1 MPRAWVILIGLI
13 ITPAL
18 YSWANIAA
26 FWDPYDATE
35 HITVAVVNEDAGA
48 DNELTGH
55 VDVGRQVVDKLSTN
69 TQLGWQ
75 FMDAAAAEKALNK
88 GDVYASVTIPRDF
101 SEDLLSMLTGTFTK
115 PELVYRVNEKKNAI
129 AVKITDTGASGIEK
143 QITAAFK
150 EQIAETAAETI
161 KDKGT
166 EFAGKMTDAVDSAS
180 TTFGETAQNLQNA
193 RDNLDGVEDKL
204 RAAQGS
210 MTQAKSTVADVSTAL
225 GDAQDSLS
233 QIQSVIA
240 DAQGGLGDFTDAATG
255 AFVEGSTALADSSA
269 QAHDSVAD
277 ITAGLHQAGARFNA
291 ATRQVND
298 VVGASDEA
306 IAGLSALLASPAL
319 GNDAAAPLTQAL
331 EELKAG
337 NDSNK
342 QLLTNL
348 QQLAQDMSAAEGD
361 VQASANAV
369 DRAAQD
375 TKATAQTL
383 RDTVAQNLPAINQ
396 SMATLSQAA
405 ATMTATLESQK
416 GMLGQMDG
424 LIDGIGK
431 QLTATAD
438 ALGGFDV
445 DLASL
450 QEGLQNVRGDLL
462 ALTASENNEAIKTVT
477 GLQADKIGEFFA
489 EPVELKSETI
499 YPVNSYGSAM
509 AAMFTNLSLWIGGF
523 VLMVIFRVEV
533 DKEGFRRVTVA
544 HAYLG
549 RFLLMAVMV
558 LVQALVVSVGNLVI
572 GVQSVN
578 PLAFVGTSMLI
589 SLAYL
594 SIIYALSTSLGH
606 LGRGLCV
613 VLAIIQIP
621 GASGIY
627 PIELMPSFFRAIY
640 PLLPFTYGINAMRE
654 TISGFYGLHYL
665 QYMGVLAFMFVFSFI
680 VGHLLRR
687 GLAHFNLLF
696 NRELEGT
703 ELFDFERVQVVGSG
717 YRIADIIQALD
728 SRGGLQE
735 DLDRRQHDYKRWIR
749 WTAIIGFIGMA
760 ILAVVATLVSSQKPL
775 LLGLWTVWGLA
786 GIGLV
791 VTFEYVRKSLIQS
804 AELVD
809 MDDEAIK
816 HPAVAMGFMVDNPE
830 EAE

>member
-499 YPVNSYGSAM
+499 YLVNSYGSAM

-680 VGHLLRR
+680 VGYLLRR